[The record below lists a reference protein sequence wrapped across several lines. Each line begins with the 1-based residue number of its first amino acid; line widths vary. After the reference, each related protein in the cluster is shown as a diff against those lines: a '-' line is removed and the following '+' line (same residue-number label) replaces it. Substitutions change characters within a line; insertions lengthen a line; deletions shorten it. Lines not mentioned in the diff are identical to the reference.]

1 MRTNEGTV
9 QKIENSKKKKNYFW
23 KLYLF
28 IGTEHD
34 KGEDDK

>member
-1 MRTNEGTV
+1 MKEPFRKL
-9 QKIENSKKKKNYFW
+9 KIVKKKNYFW

>member
-9 QKIENSKKKKNYFW
+9 QKIENIKKKKYFW

-34 KGEDDK
+34 KWEDDK

>member
-1 MRTNEGTV
+1 MRKNEGTV
-9 QKIENSKKKKNYFW
+9 QKIENSKKKNYFW